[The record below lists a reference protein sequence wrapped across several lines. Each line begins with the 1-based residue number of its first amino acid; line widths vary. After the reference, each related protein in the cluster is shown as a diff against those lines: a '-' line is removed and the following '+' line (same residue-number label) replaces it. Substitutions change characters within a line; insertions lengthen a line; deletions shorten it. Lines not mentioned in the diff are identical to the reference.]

1 MQSIETW
8 VLNEEAK
15 RCQALVDNS
24 AEALAP
30 LLSSRMVFVHSSGVE
45 DSRSQLLNKLAN
57 GALSCLAVRFTD
69 LSVQI
74 LPGEQSA
81 MVSGVVDAQVVLDGR
96 EQRVL
101 SRYLAVW
108 CIESD
113 GALRLL
119 AHQGT
124 PLTHA

>member
-57 GALSCLAVRFTD
+57 GALRCLAVRFTD
-69 LSVQI
+69 
-74 LPGEQSA
+74 ERRYF
-81 MVSGVVDAQVVLDGR
+81 VSGDCQDF
-96 EQRVL
+96 RVW
-101 SRYLAVW
+101 A
-108 CIESD
+108 
-113 GALRLL
+113 G
-119 AHQGT
+119 G
-124 PLTHA
+124 

>member
-57 GALSCLAVRFTD
+57 GALRCLAVRFTD

-81 MVSGVVDAQVVLDGR
+81 IVSGVVDAQVVLDGR
-96 EQRVL
+96 
-101 SRYLAVW
+101 
-108 CIESD
+108 
-113 GALRLL
+113 
-119 AHQGT
+119 
-124 PLTHA
+124 

>member
-1 MQSIETW
+1 MAGFLDE
-8 VLNEEAK
+8 L
-15 RCQALVDNS
+15 
-24 AEALAP
+24 
-30 LLSSRMVFVHSSGVE
+30 
-45 DSRSQLLNKLAN
+45 
-57 GALSCLAVRFTD
+57 
-69 LSVQI
+69 
-74 LPGEQSA
+74 
-81 MVSGVVDAQVVLDGR
+81 VSGVVDAQVVLDGR